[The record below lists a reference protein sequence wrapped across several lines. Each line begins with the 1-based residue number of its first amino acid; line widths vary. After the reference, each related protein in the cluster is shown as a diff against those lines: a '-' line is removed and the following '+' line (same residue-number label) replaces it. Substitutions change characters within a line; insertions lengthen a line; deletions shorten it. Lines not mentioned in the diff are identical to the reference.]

1 MRRRE
6 FIILLGGVSAAWP
19 GSASAQAEKPIRIGM
34 LPFGSPSNDYDKS
47 LVEAFR
53 LGLAQR
59 FSSHSY
65 TLRQPAFRQ
74 YLKTKWT
81 RPSLTSPI

>member
-6 FIILLGGVSAAWP
+6 FIILLGVAVAW
-19 GSASAQAEKPIRIGM
+19 GNARAQAKEPTRIGL

-53 LGLAQR
+53 LACG
-59 FSSHSY
+59 S
-65 TLRQPAFRQ
+65 PA
-74 YLKTKWT
+74 
-81 RPSLTSPI
+81 